1 MLIVN
6 KLTSMEGNK
15 MKVEKIFTP
24 FPIGNCEIPNRLVVP
39 AMVANM
45 CPDNGKASEQYIRY
59 HEEKAKGGWGLIITE
74 DYRINKNAA
83 GYPAVAGLY
92 DEDQIPSHRKL
103 TDTIHKYGTK
113 IFCQIYH
120 AGRQA
125 NHNVNGGVRPVSCS
139 PVPCP
144 WNKEIPHELT
154 VDEIHG
160 LVKEF
165 GITARNAKRAGFD
178 GIEIHAAHG
187 YLIHEFLS
195 PNCNHRID
203 EYGGTYENRMRFL
216 KEIMQEVR
224 RQVGKDFPISVRF
237 SAEENTEGGRGM
249 FESRQMLI
257 DIEKMGA
264 DVIHLSNGMYG
275 VRSSLGIVASF
286 FQHHGWNMDFAAE
299 AKSFLHI
306 PVITVGRISE
316 PCMAE
321 DIIASGKADFVAMG
335 RASLADPH
343 WPEKARNGQYNDIR
357 QCIGCLQGC
366 TASTYQ
372 GVPLYCMV
380 NPELGH
386 EFEYDY
392 SEAKTSKR
400 VYIAGAGIAGM
411 EAARAAAI
419 KGHQVDIFEKGDT
432 VGGQF
437 ISAAY
442 PPYKGEFATY
452 PAWLYREIR
461 KYDNIRLHLKSEL
474 TVEMVKRDK
483 PDKVI
488 LASGAKPVIPN
499 VPGIHGKNVV
509 LAEDVLLGKA
519 DTGMNVLVAG
529 GGMVGSETAAYLGMQ
544 CKSKVTII
552 EMRDSIAMD
561 MEGGIRDDLKDCL
574 RRCYVEIMTDTSIA
588 GVTEQ
593 GALIQQG
600 DAVKLFMCDTIVLA
614 IGTRSYCPLAEELKG
629 ICETVVV
636 GDAVKARQA
645 IHASKEGFYAGLN
658 A

>member
-1 MLIVN
+1 
-6 KLTSMEGNK
+6 
-15 MKVEKIFTP
+15 MKIEQIFTP
-24 FPIGNCEIPNRLVVP
+24 FNIGQCEIPNRLVVP

-45 CPDNGKASEQYIRY
+45 CPDGNATEQYIRY

-74 DYRINKNAA
+74 DYRINEHSA
-83 GYPAVAGLY
+83 GYPAVAGLW
-92 DEDQIPSHRKL
+92 DESQIPSHRKFVEIIHQY
-103 TDTIHKYGTK
+103 DTKV
-113 IFCQIYH
+113 FCQIYH

-125 NHNVNGGVRPVSCS
+125 NHHVNGGVKPVSCS

-154 VDEIHG
+154 INEIKQ
-160 LVKEF
+160 LVRDF
-165 GITARNAKRAGFD
+165 AQTAYYAQVVGFD

-203 EYGGTYENRMRFL
+203 EYGGSYDNRMRFL
-216 KEIMQEVR
+216 KEIMFAIR
-224 RQVGKDFPISVRF
+224 AKVGPDFPISVRF
-237 SAEENTEGGRGM
+237 SAQENSEGGRRM
-249 FESRQMLI
+249 FESRQMLM
-257 DIEKMGA
+257 DIEEWGA

-286 FQHHGWNMDFAAE
+286 FQQHGWNMDLAAE
-299 AKSFLHI
+299 AKTFLKV
-306 PVITVGRISE
+306 PVITVGRVSE
-316 PCMAE
+316 PAMAE
-321 DIIASGKADFVAMG
+321 DIIRSGKADFIAMG

-343 WPEKARNGQYNDIR
+343 WPNKARTGANNDIR
-357 QCIGCLQGC
+357 HCIGCLQGC

-372 GVPLYCMV
+372 GVPIYCLV

-392 SEAKTSKR
+392 APAQTHRK

-419 KGHQVDIFEKGDT
+419 KGHQVEIFEKKAT

-452 PAWLYREIR
+452 TAWLYREIQ
-461 KYDNIRLHLKSEL
+461 KYPNISLHLNTELTTEKVKSEQ
-474 TVEMVKRDK
+474 
-483 PDKVI
+483 PDQVI
-488 LASGAKPVIPN
+488 VASGAKALIPD
-499 VPGIHGKNVV
+499 VPGVHNSNVV
-509 LAEDVLLGKA
+509 LAEDVLLGRS
-519 DTGMNVLVAG
+519 DTGMNVLIVG
-529 GGMVGSETAAYLGMQ
+529 GGMVGAETAAYLGMQ
-544 CKSKVTII
+544 CKEKVTLI
-552 EMRDSIAMD
+552 EMRDAIAAD

-574 RRCYVEIMTDTSIA
+574 RRNFVEVMTNTSLA
-588 GVTEQ
+588 EVTTE
-593 GALIQQG
+593 GALLKQG
-600 DAVKLFMCDTIVLA
+600 SDIKLFRCDTVVLA
-614 IGTRSYCPLAEELKG
+614 IGTRAYCPLAEELRG
-629 ICETVVV
+629 ICKVTVV

-645 IHASKEGFYAGLN
+645 LQASAEGFAAGL
-658 A
+658 AV

>member
-1 MLIVN
+1 
-6 KLTSMEGNK
+6 
-15 MKVEKIFTP
+15 MKIEKIFTP
-24 FPIGNCEIPNRLVVP
+24 FKIGNCEIPNRLVVP

-45 CPDNGKASEQYIRY
+45 CPDGTATEQFIKY

-74 DYRINKNAA
+74 DYRINEHAA
-83 GYPAVAGLY
+83 GYPAVAALY
-92 DEDQIPSHRKL
+92 DESQIPSHKKL
-103 TDTIHKYGTK
+103 TDAVHKYGSK
-113 IFCQIYH
+113 IFAQIYH

-125 NHNVNGGVRPVSCS
+125 NSAVNGGMQPVSSS

-154 VDEIHG
+154 VDEIKQ
-160 LVKEF
+160 LVKDF
-165 GITARNAKRAGFD
+165 GRTALNAKKAGFD

-216 KEIMQEVR
+216 AEIMEETR
-224 RQVGKDFPISVRF
+224 KQVGPDFPISVRF
-237 SAEENTEGGRGM
+237 SVEENSEGGRRK
-249 FESRQMLI
+249 FESRQMLM
-257 DIEKMGA
+257 DIEEMGA

-286 FQHHGWNMDFAAE
+286 FQQHGWNQDFAAE
-299 AKSFLHI
+299 AKQFLHI

-316 PCMAE
+316 PAMAE
-321 DIIASGKADFVAMG
+321 DIIRSNKADFVAMG

-343 WPEKARNGQYNDIR
+343 WPEKAKSGRNCDIR

-372 GVPLYCMV
+372 GVPIYCLV

-386 EFEYDY
+386 EYEYDY
-392 SEAKTSKR
+392 SKADISKTI
-400 VYIAGAGIAGM
+400 YIAGAGIAGM

-419 KGHQVDIFEKGDT
+419 KGHTVELFEAKNI

-442 PPYKGEFATY
+442 PPFKGEFATY
-452 PAWLYREIR
+452 TAWLYREIR
-461 KYDNIRLHLKSEL
+461 KYDNIHLHLNTEL
-474 TVEMVKRDK
+474 TKEMVIEGK

-488 LASGAKPVIPN
+488 ISSGAKPIVPN
-499 VPGIHGKNVV
+499 IPGIDNSKVV
-509 LAEDVLLGKA
+509 IGEDVLLGKS
-519 DTGMNVLVAG
+519 DTGMNVLVIG
-529 GGMVGSETAAYLGMQ
+529 GGMVGSELAAYLGMQ
-544 CKSKVTII
+544 CKDKVTIV
-552 EMRDSIAMD
+552 EMRDAIAMD
-561 MEGGIRDDLKDCL
+561 MDRGIRTDLMDCL
-574 RRCYVEIMTDTSIA
+574 RRCYVDILTGTTIASVTDEGAILK
-588 GVTEQ
+588 Q
-593 GALIQQG
+593 GE
-600 DAVKLFMCDTIVLA
+600 KEFLFPCDTVVMA
-614 IGTRSYCPLAEELKG
+614 IGTRPYVPLVKELEG
-629 ICETVVV
+629 VVETVVV

-645 IHASKEGFYAGLN
+645 IQASAEGFYAGLN

>member
-1 MLIVN
+1 
-6 KLTSMEGNK
+6 
-15 MKVEKIFTP
+15 MKIEKIFTP
-24 FPIGNCEIPNRLVVP
+24 FKIGTCEIPNRLVVP

-45 CPDNGKASEQYIRY
+45 CPDGTATEQYIKY

-74 DYRINKNAA
+74 DYRINEHAA
-83 GYPAVAGLY
+83 GYPAVAALY
-92 DEDQIPSHRKL
+92 DESQIPSHKRL
-103 TDTIHKYGTK
+103 TDAVHQYGAK
-113 IFCQIYH
+113 IFAQIYH

-125 NHNVNGGVRPVSCS
+125 NSAVNGGMQPVSCS
-139 PVPCP
+139 PIPCP

-154 VDEIHG
+154 VEEIKQ
-160 LVKEF
+160 LVKDF
-165 GITARNAKRAGFD
+165 GVTALNAKKAGFD

-216 KEIMQEVR
+216 AEIMEETR
-224 RQVGKDFPISVRF
+224 KQVGPDFPISVRF
-237 SAEENTEGGRGM
+237 SAEENSEGGRRK
-249 FESRQMLI
+249 FESRQMLM
-257 DIEKMGA
+257 DIEEMGA

-286 FQHHGWNMDFAAE
+286 FQQHGWNQDFAAE
-299 AKSFLHI
+299 AKQFLHI

-316 PCMAE
+316 PGMAE
-321 DIIASGKADFVAMG
+321 DIIRSGKADFVAMG

-343 WPEKARNGQYNDIR
+343 WPEKAKAGRNCDIR

-372 GVPLYCMV
+372 GVPIYCLV

-392 SEAKTSKR
+392 SKAAVSKTI
-400 VYIAGAGIAGM
+400 YIAGAGVAGM

-419 KGHQVDIFEKGDT
+419 KGHTVELFEAKDT

-442 PPYKGEFATY
+442 PPFKGEFATY
-452 PAWLYREIR
+452 TAWLYREIK
-461 KYDNIRLHLKSEL
+461 KYDNIHLHLNTEL
-474 TVEMVKRDK
+474 TKEMVVAGK

-488 LASGAKPVIPN
+488 ISSGAKPILPK
-499 VPGIHGKNVV
+499 VPGIDDPKVV
-509 LAEDVLLGKA
+509 TGEDVLLGKA
-519 DTGMNVLVAG
+519 DTGMNVLVVG
-529 GGMVGSETAAYLGMQ
+529 GGMVGSEAAAYLGMQ
-544 CKSKVTII
+544 CKDKVTIV
-552 EMRDSIAMD
+552 EMRDAIAMD
-561 MEGGIRDDLKDCL
+561 MERGIRTDLMDCL
-574 RRCYVEIMTDTSIA
+574 RRCYVDILTNTSIA
-588 GVTEQ
+588 GVTEE
-593 GALIQQG
+593 GAILKQG
-600 DAVKLFMCDTIVLA
+600 DKEILFPCDTVVMA
-614 IGTRSYCPLAEELKG
+614 IGTRSYAPLVQELEG
-629 ICETVVV
+629 IVETVVV
-636 GDAVKARQA
+636 GDAVQARQA
-645 IHASKEGFYAGLN
+645 VQASAEGFKAGLN